1 MEVVFILVL
10 MSSGVAM
17 WASTMGRKPVVFFM
31 VSLVFSPV
39 VGLIAL
45 LIAGKTLEQKAQ
57 DQVDME
63 RLMADRKL

>member
-31 VSLVFSPV
+31 VSF
-39 VGLIAL
+39 G
-45 LIAGKTLEQKAQ
+45 
-57 DQVDME
+57 
-63 RLMADRKL
+63 